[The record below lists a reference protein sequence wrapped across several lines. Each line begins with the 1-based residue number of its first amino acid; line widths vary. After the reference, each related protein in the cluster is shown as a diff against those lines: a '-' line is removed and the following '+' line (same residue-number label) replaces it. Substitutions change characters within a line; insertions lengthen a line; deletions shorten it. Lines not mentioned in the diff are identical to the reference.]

1 MERDPAVVL
10 SDVTNGYVSV
20 EKARETYGVI
30 IDERSGVLALNE
42 ALTRKTRAES
52 ALSAREGGDG

>member
-30 IDERSGVLALNE
+30 IDERDGELALNE
-42 ALTRKTRAES
+42 ALTRKTRNRS
-52 ALSAREGGDG
+52 YSAREGNDR

>member
-1 MERDPAVVL
+1 MERDPALVL

-30 IDERSGVLALNE
+30 IDARDGELALNK
-42 ALTRKTRAES
+42 ALTRRTRAES
-52 ALSAREGGDG
+52 ARSAREGGDG